1 MMPIIFG
8 IADGVLPKTW
18 LPDIFQS
25 TSMGKLLF
33 NFPPARGKIIIALRS
48 CPYAMHMLWQND
60 PGVDFKRPVSL
71 NFNNGVTEHL
81 VLGGQELAST
91 IA

>member
-1 MMPIIFG
+1 
-8 IADGVLPKTW
+8 
-18 LPDIFQS
+18 
-25 TSMGKLLF
+25 
-33 NFPPARGKIIIALRS
+33 
-48 CPYAMHMLWQND
+48 MHMLWQND

-81 VLGGQELAST
+81 EHLVLGGQELAST

>member
-1 MMPIIFG
+1 
-8 IADGVLPKTW
+8 
-18 LPDIFQS
+18 
-25 TSMGKLLF
+25 
-33 NFPPARGKIIIALRS
+33 
-48 CPYAMHMLWQND
+48 MHMLWQND